1 VSAVP
6 LLLSGMMGAGK
17 SAVGRRVATR
27 LGRPFVDL
35 DEAIAAADGRAIPA
49 IFDEDGEAAFR
60 RLEAAELRRTLDLRP
75 EAVVALGGGALLDP
89 RLRAETLER
98 AVVVN
103 LNASTD
109 TLVRRLSSEA
119 AGRPMLAGEELPA
132 RLAELR
138 VVRRQTYAAPPI
150 QVSTDGRTIDDVVA
164 EVAQRATAEQR
175 LFGCASDRRR
185 LLLLTDAG
193 PCPLFLGEG
202 AIDHLGDALE
212 ALGFAPGPVFVV
224 VDEGAAAFGEQA
236 CAALQRA
243 GHEVTRSSFPSGEQH
258 KTPGTLARLWSE
270 AAQARIAR
278 DRPFISIGGGVCGD
292 VTGFAAATYQRGV
305 PFVQVPTTLLAMIDA
320 SVGGKTAVDLPEG
333 KNLAGAFH
341 QPAAVLLDK
350 RSLTTLPQAIL
361 RQGFAEMVKHALLEG
376 DAALS
381 DLERRTTRSF
391 ASALDDGGWLDDA
404 LLRSSVAVKA
414 RIVAADYR
422 EGGLRRVLNLGHTF
436 AHALE
441 LCDGFNIG
449 HGDAV
454 AVGLCA
460 ALQYR
465 RGHPACDALLPRVS
479 RLLDW
484 AGLPT
489 SVAEATDDPPSP
501 AALVAAMGGDKK
513 VKDGTLHL
521 VLLDGAGAP
530 VVEPATEPER
540 LNAAWE
546 RTMTRAKERP

>member
-270 AAQARIAR
+270 
-278 DRPFISIGGGVCGD
+278 
-292 VTGFAAATYQRGV
+292 TG
-305 PFVQVPTTLLAMIDA
+305 
-320 SVGGKTAVDLPEG
+320 
-333 KNLAGAFH
+333 
-341 QPAAVLLDK
+341 
-350 RSLTTLPQAIL
+350 
-361 RQGFAEMVKHALLEG
+361 
-376 DAALS
+376 
-381 DLERRTTRSF
+381 
-391 ASALDDGGWLDDA
+391 
-404 LLRSSVAVKA
+404 RSSA
-414 RIVAADYR
+414 
-422 EGGLRRVLNLGHTF
+422 
-436 AHALE
+436 
-441 LCDGFNIG
+441 
-449 HGDAV
+449 
-454 AVGLCA
+454 
-460 ALQYR
+460 
-465 RGHPACDALLPRVS
+465 S
-479 RLLDW
+479 
-484 AGLPT
+484 
-489 SVAEATDDPPSP
+489 
-501 AALVAAMGGDKK
+501 
-513 VKDGTLHL
+513 
-521 VLLDGAGAP
+521 GAGSAVTSP
-530 VVEPATEPER
+530 GSPP
-540 LNAAWE
+540 
-546 RTMTRAKERP
+546 RPTNVGCRSCRCPPPCLP